1 MDENDKV
8 GEEGYDNQKDMK
20 EDKKDVEDP
29 ISRKVS
35 AWLEEI
41 DEFIVCPCSKKR
53 GH

>member
-1 MDENDKV
+1 LDENDNV

-20 EDKKDVEDP
+20 EDKKAVEDT

-35 AWLEEI
+35 ACLEEI
-41 DEFIVCPCSKKR
+41 DEIIDCPCSKKR